1 MRFAVSVMFRT
12 LALASSVI
20 FWQATAATASQYQC
34 RKQDSSLRIAVEV
47 KKAGHTLP
55 CEVIAEDDRG
65 EYSVLYS
72 ANFDREYC
80 PSRLERTK
88 VELQRDGW
96 TCELTSNVN
105 IVRDGEFPTA
115 EDSRENARLPGDII
129 GDNTIETVAGDERIV
144 TAGRQCTLG
153 NDQRLIQI
161 EVEDPSS
168 GKPCEL
174 VYWDDGDQSKPGQ
187 LLWRAEHDE
196 TFCPR
201 RLDWIVEKWEDG
213 GWQCEANDVQSAAV
227 DSAAPATGDND
238 LSAQPDQVVPDTVSI
253 DEQADISLE
262 AIIAADAE
270 RIGEWMEV
278 DPAIE
283 IAAHGDLN
291 DDGKDD
297 AVVFL
302 TYQSG
307 QAAYRQYL
315 MSYLVTD
322 DRYELASV
330 KLLTRVRAPLE
341 QAQVKEI
348 DNGTIW
354 LTLPGGDGLETA
366 QTGFQLRDEELVEID
381 SDPASISN

>member
-1 MRFAVSVMFRT
+1 MGSEMCIR
-12 LALASSVI
+12 
-20 FWQATAATASQYQC
+20 
-34 RKQDSSLRIAVEV
+34 DS
-47 KKAGHTLP
+47 P
-55 CEVIAEDDRG
+55 
-65 EYSVLYS
+65 
-72 ANFDREYC
+72 
-80 PSRLERTK
+80 
-88 VELQRDGW
+88 
-96 TCELTSNVN
+96 
-105 IVRDGEFPTA
+105 
-115 EDSRENARLPGDII
+115 
-129 GDNTIETVAGDERIV
+129 
-144 TAGRQCTLG
+144 
-153 NDQRLIQI
+153 
-161 EVEDPSS
+161 
-168 GKPCEL
+168 
-174 VYWDDGDQSKPGQ
+174 
-187 LLWRAEHDE
+187 
-196 TFCPR
+196 
-201 RLDWIVEKWEDG
+201 
-213 GWQCEANDVQSAAV
+213 
-227 DSAAPATGDND
+227 
-238 LSAQPDQVVPDTVSI
+238 I

-354 LTLPGGDGLETA
+354 LPLPGGDGLETA